1 MKPVRSGYNPT
12 MTRQRQ
18 RRPRVAPTLPLLDI
32 PFRNLR
38 HLRPPYDWLDP
49 ETLERIHLASLDI
62 LENVGIDFLDDEALD
77 IWEQAGAKVDRG
89 ARRVRPDRGLVLA
102 ALSSAP
108 SSFRWRARNPAH
120 DVQIGDNGIAF
131 GPCGGMVYTTDL
143 DRGRR
148 LGTMGDYEKL
158 LKLSQS
164 CHALHFAAWEQV
176 TAQDVPVHAR
186 HLHRVR
192 AGLTLT
198 DKVVMEGAHGRVI
211 TADTLAMMRLVY
223 GSLDGDPVTGDVI
236 NAGSPLRYDERMLG
250 GLITYARA
258 GQVTFITPF
267 ILAGAMSPVT
277 MAAALAQQNAEVLA
291 GAALTQ
297 LVRPGAPV
305 IYGGFTTPIDLRS
318 GSPAFGTPEG
328 AWAALVGG
336 QLARRYGLPCRGNGG
351 LTSSKAA
358 DAQAAYES
366 LWSLWPTVL
375 AHTNLVMHAAGW
387 LDGGLTVSFEKYV
400 IDLENLAMFRHF
412 LEGFAIDDASL
423 ALDAIAEIG
432 SNGHHLGTAHTQER
446 YRTAFFPTTMSDRLP
461 YDTWALAGSENAAT
475 RANRVWKEMLAAY
488 EQPPLD
494 PATVEAL
501 DDYVARRGQE
511 LENSRLYD

>member
-1 MKPVRSGYNPT
+1 MS
-12 MTRQRQ
+12 RQRH
-18 RRPRVAPTLPLLDI
+18 RRPRAAPTLPLLTI
-32 PFRNLR
+32 PFSNLR
-38 HLRPPYDWLDP
+38 HPRPPYNWLDP
-49 ETLERIHLASLDI
+49 EALERIHQASLDI

-77 IWEQAGAKVDRG
+77 IWQQAGAKVDRPG
-89 ARRVRPDRGLVLA
+89 RHVWPDRGLVMA

-108 SSFRWRARNPAH
+108 ASFRWRARNPAH
-120 DVQIGDNGIAF
+120 DVLIGGDGIAF
-131 GPCGGMVYTTDL
+131 GPCGGMVYVSDL

-148 LGTMGDYEKL
+148 IGTSTDYANL
-158 LKLSQS
+158 LKLSQA

-176 TAQDVPVHAR
+176 TTQDVPVNVR

-198 DKVVMEGAHGRVI
+198 DKVVMEGAHGRII
-211 TADTLAMMRLVY
+211 TADTLAMMQFVY

-236 NAGSPLRYDERMLG
+236 NVNSPLRYDERMLG

-291 GAALTQ
+291 GVALTQ

-305 IYGGFTTPIDLRS
+305 IYGGFTTNIDLRS

-336 QLARRYGLPCRGNGG
+336 QLARRYGLPYRGSGG
-351 LTSSKAA
+351 LTGSKAA

-366 LWSLWPTVL
+366 LWSLWPAVL
-375 AHTNLVMHAAGW
+375 AHTNLIMHAAGW
-387 LDGGLTVSFEKYV
+387 IDGGLTVSFEKFI

-412 LEGFAIDDASL
+412 LAGFAVDEASL
-423 ALDAIAEIG
+423 ALAAIAEVG
-432 SNGHHLGTAHTQER
+432 PGGHHLGTIHTQER
-446 YRTAFFPTTMSDRLP
+446 YRDAFYATSLSDRLG
-461 YDTWALAGSENAAT
+461 YETWALAGGEDTAA
-475 RANRVWKEMLAAY
+475 RANRVWKEILAHY

-494 PATVEAL
+494 PAAAEAL
-501 DDYVARRGQE
+501 DEYVARREKE
-511 LENSRLYD
+511 LASTKLYE

>member
-1 MKPVRSGYNPT
+1 MS
-12 MTRQRQ
+12 RQRP
-18 RRPRVAPTLPLLDI
+18 RRPRIAPTLPLLDI

-38 HLRPPYDWLDP
+38 NPRPPYDWLEPD
-49 ETLERIHLASLDI
+49 TLERIHEASLDI
-62 LENVGIDFLDDEALD
+62 LENVGLDFLDDEALD
-77 IWEQAGAKVDRG
+77 IWQAAGAKVDQA
-89 ARRVRPDRGLVLA
+89 ARHVWPDRGLVLE
-102 ALSSAP
+102 ALAYAP
-108 SSFRWRARNPAH
+108 SSFTWRARNPAH
-120 DVQIGDNGIAF
+120 NVVIGGDAIAF
-131 GPCGGMVYTTDL
+131 GPCGGMVYAADL

-148 LGTMGDYEKL
+148 IGTMDDYEKL

-176 TAQDVPVHAR
+176 TAQDVPVNIR
-186 HLHRVR
+186 HLRRVR

-211 TADTLAMMRLVY
+211 TADTLAMMGIVY

-236 NAGSPLRYDERMLG
+236 NASSPLRFDDRMLG

-297 LVRPGAPV
+297 LVRPGVPV
-305 IYGGFTTPIDLRS
+305 IYGGFTTNIDLRS

-336 QLARRYGLPCRGNGG
+336 QLARRYGLPSRGNGG
-351 LTSSKAA
+351 LNSSKAA

-366 LWSLWPTVL
+366 LWSLWPAVL
-375 AHTNLVMHAAGW
+375 AHTNLIMHGAGW
-387 LDGGLTVSFEKYV
+387 LEGGLTVSFEKYV
-400 IDLENLAMFRHF
+400 IDLENLAMVRHF
-412 LEGFAIDDASL
+412 LQGFAVDDDAL
-423 ALDAIAEIG
+423 ALASIAEIG
-432 SNGHHLGTAHTQER
+432 SSGHHLGTAHTQAR
-446 YRTAFFPTTMSDRLP
+446 YRDAFFATSLSDRLA
-461 YDTWALAGSENAAT
+461 YDTWALAGSEDTAT
-475 RANRVWKEMLAAY
+475 RANRVWKDMLASY
-488 EQPPLD
+488 EQPPMD
-494 PATVEAL
+494 PATAEAL
-501 DDYVARRGQE
+501 DEFVARREKE
-511 LENSRLYD
+511 LAGVSLYG

>member
-1 MKPVRSGYNPT
+1 
-12 MTRQRQ
+12 
-18 RRPRVAPTLPLLDI
+18 
-32 PFRNLR
+32 
-38 HLRPPYDWLDP
+38 
-49 ETLERIHLASLDI
+49 LED
-62 LENVGIDFLDDEALD
+62 VGLDFLDDEALD
-77 IWEQAGAKVDRG
+77 IWQRAGAKVDRA
-89 ARRVRPDRGLVLA
+89 ARHAWLDRGLVLETLA
-102 ALSSAP
+102 SAP
-108 SSFRWRARNPAH
+108 PSFRWRARNPVH
-120 DVQIGDNGIAF
+120 DVIIGGDGIAF
-131 GPCGGMVYTTDL
+131 GPCGGMVYAADL

-148 LGTMGDYEKL
+148 IGTMADYENL
-158 LKLSQS
+158 LKLAQC

-176 TAQDVPVHAR
+176 TAQDVPVNFR

-236 NAGSPLRYDERMLG
+236 NVNSPLRYDERMLG

-291 GAALTQ
+291 GVALTQ

-305 IYGGFTTPIDLRS
+305 IYGGFTANIDLRN

-328 AWAALVGG
+328 AWASLVGG
-336 QLARRYGLPCRGNGG
+336 QLARRYGLPCRGSGG
-351 LTSSKAA
+351 LTTSKTA

-366 LWSLWPTVL
+366 LWSMWPAIL
-375 AHTNLVMHAAGW
+375 AHTNLIMHAAGW
-387 LDGGLTVSFEKYV
+387 IDGGLTVSFEKFV
-400 IDLENLAMFRHF
+400 IDLENLAMLRHF
-412 LEGFAIDDASL
+412 LEGFAVDEASL
-423 ALDAIAEIG
+423 ALEAIAEVG
-432 SNGHHLGTAHTQER
+432 PGGHHLGTTHTQER
-446 YRTAFFPTTMSDRLP
+446 YRVAFFPTSLSDRLA
-461 YDTWALAGSENAAT
+461 YDTWALAGGEDVAT

-488 EQPPLD
+488 EQPSLD
-494 PATVEAL
+494 PATAEAL
-501 DDYVARRGQE
+501 DEYVFRRERE
-511 LENSRLYD
+511 LAGTRLYE

>member
-1 MKPVRSGYNPT
+1 

-18 RRPRVAPTLPLLDI
+18 RRSRAAPTLPLLDI
-32 PFRNLR
+32 PFHNLR
-38 HLRPPYDWLDP
+38 NPRPPYDWLDP
-49 ETLERIHLASLDI
+49 ESLERIHLASLDI
-62 LENVGIDFLDDEALD
+62 LENTGIIFHDAEALD
-77 IWEQAGAKVDRG
+77 LWQQAGAKVDRATG
-89 ARRVRPDRGLVLA
+89 HVWPDRGLILEALA
-102 ALSSAP
+102 TAP

-120 DVQIGDNGIAF
+120 DVLIGGDGIAF
-131 GPCGGMVYTTDL
+131 GPCGGMVYVTDL

-148 LGTMGDYEKL
+148 IGTMGDYEKL

-176 TAQDVPVHAR
+176 TAQDVPVSIR

-211 TADTLAMMRLVY
+211 TADTLAMMELVY

-236 NAGSPLRYDERMLG
+236 NANSPLRYDERMLG
-250 GLITYARA
+250 GLISYARA

-305 IYGGFTTPIDLRS
+305 IYGGFTTNIDLRS

-358 DAQAAYES
+358 DAQAAWES
-366 LWSLWPTVL
+366 LWSLWPAVL

-412 LEGFAIDDASL
+412 LEGFSVDDSSL
-423 ALDAIAEIG
+423 ALASIAEIG
-432 SNGHHLGTAHTQER
+432 SSGHHLGTAHTQER
-446 YRTAFFPTTMSDRLP
+446 YRTAFFPTTMSDRLA
-461 YDTWALAGSENAAT
+461 YDTWALAGSEDAAT
-475 RANRVWKEMLAAY
+475 RANRIWKEMLAAY

-494 PATVEAL
+494 PARVEAL
-501 DDYVARRGQE
+501 DEYVARRERE
-511 LENSRLYD
+511 LANKQLYD